1 MGGIGEYFSKKEIIR
16 MINLKVVMKEK
27 KVKERSSV
35 SSIDD
40 TDVFDERM
48 ESAAHKAILF
58 NCLKDLVVK
67 VKEILI

>member
-1 MGGIGEYFSKKEIIR
+1 MGGIGEYFSKKENIR
-16 MINLKVVMKEK
+16 VINLKVVMKE
-27 KVKERSSV
+27 ERSSV

-48 ESAAHKAILF
+48 ESADHKAILF
-58 NCLKDLVVK
+58 NCLKDLEVK

>member
-40 TDVFDERM
+40 TDVFDKRM
-48 ESAAHKAILF
+48 GPADGKAILF
-58 NCLKDLVVK
+58 NCLKDLEVK

>member
-1 MGGIGEYFSKKEIIR
+1 MGGIGEYFSKKENIR
-16 MINLKVVMKEK
+16 VINLKVVMKEK

-48 ESAAHKAILF
+48 ESADHKAILF
-58 NCLKDLVVK
+58 NCLKDLEVK